1 MADNQ
6 PRSNKP
12 NGTPPEPIP
21 PVQAPLVRSQ
31 VTPPPPPPILP
42 PVVPPVL
49 PPLPPSHSTSATIV
63 PNAGTAQTQRTT
75 AESLNEFQI
84 PTHPRTSQAIASV
97 AANASRNPSSIRR
110 QPVAATVPAP
120 TAKAIGPNSAKPE
133 RVQSAK
139 SPAPRD
145 SLRETANHDTDET
158 PDEASDEASDETFTD
173 RFVVKYL
180 QDAPSWLISTLVHIA
195 IILLLALIPL
205 REEVAKS
212 FVLLLGNSETGA
224 EGDTLTSFNIS
235 EMESL
240 QGENDS
246 DAIDDL
252 SISASDLA
260 TTLPDLTQIGSNV
273 AMPEFSIRKGL
284 TGRSGT
290 MKGALLK
297 AFGGNERTEQAVAF
311 GLEWLKKNQ
320 SSDGSWSM
328 VQPYSDGG
336 TSENRSAATSLAL
349 LAFMGAGNTHK
360 SGDYQSNVFRG
371 LNYLL
376 SVQDSDGF
384 FANKATGIQ
393 KTYSQA
399 QATIAL
405 CELFG
410 MTADPKLK
418 EPAELAVRYALSA
431 QDDGGGWRYQPK
443 ETGDTSVTGWYVMAL
458 VSARMAGIEVPSDN
472 LERIHKFLDTVQR
485 KEGFRGANSD
495 GEQYAYQAFSPPKD
509 SMTAEGMLCRMYLG
523 WRTEDKR
530 IVAGCEHIVR
540 HPIVTSIEGRDYY
553 YWYYATNALHH
564 AGGSSWRKWNDVMK
578 EALPSLQIQ
587 AGRERGSWPPQGDP
601 HGAAG
606 GRLYSTVL
614 SILCLEAYYRHMPLS
629 EMSPASQP
637 KTK

>member
-6 PRSNKP
+6 PRSNNP
-12 NGTPPEPIP
+12 NGMPPEPIP
-21 PVQAPLVRSQ
+21 PVQAPPFKSHV
-31 VTPPPPPPILP
+31 VPPPPPPVLP
-42 PVVPPVL
+42 PVVPTVP
-49 PPLPPSHSTSATIV
+49 HSIASTAKVV
-63 PNAGTAQTQRTT
+63 PNANTVPNKRTNS
-75 AESLNEFQI
+75 ESLNEFEI
-84 PTHPRTSQAIASV
+84 PTAPRTPQPTVSTTAGPQRIASLNPSLNSPAASKNRVAV
-97 AANASRNPSSIRR
+97 AASGPS
-110 QPVAATVPAP
+110 
-120 TAKAIGPNSAKPE
+120 AKATGP
-133 RVQSAK
+133 K
-139 SPAPRD
+139 SSTPRGTTPQATSVASENETHLD
-145 SLRETANHDTDET
+145 SE
-158 PDEASDEASDETFTD
+158 ETFTEWLA
-173 RFVVKYL
+173 VKYL
-180 QDAPSWLISTLVHIA
+180 RDAPSWLISTLVHIA

-205 REEVAKS
+205 RDEVAKS
-212 FVLLLGNSETGA
+212 FVLLLGNSEAGA
-224 EGDTLTSFNIS
+224 EGDALTSFNIS

-246 DAIDDL
+246 DALDDL
-252 SISASDLA
+252 SVSASDLA
-260 TTLPDLTQIGSNV
+260 TTMPDLTQIGSNV
-273 AMPEFSIRKGL
+273 AVPEFSIRKGL
-284 TGRSGT
+284 TGRTGT

-297 AFGGNERTEQAVAF
+297 AFGGNERTEQAVAL

-336 TSENRSAATSLAL
+336 TSENRSAATALAL

-384 FANKATGIQ
+384 FANKATTIQ
-393 KTYSQA
+393 RTYAQA
-399 QATIAL
+399 QSTIAV

-418 EPAELAVRYALSA
+418 EPAELAVRYSLSA
-431 QDDGGGWRYQPK
+431 QDDGGGWRYNPK

-458 VSARMAGIEVPSDN
+458 ISARMAGIEVPSDN
-472 LERIHKFLDTVQR
+472 LERIHQFLDTVQR
-485 KEGFRGANSD
+485 KEGLRGANPD
-495 GEQYAYQAFSPPKD
+495 GELYAYQAFSPPKD

-530 IVAGCEHIVR
+530 IVAGCEHIAR

-564 AGGSSWRKWNDVMK
+564 AGGSTWRKWNDVMK
-578 EALPSLQIQ
+578 EALPALQIQ

-606 GRLYSTVL
+606 GRLYATVL

-629 EMSPASQP
+629 EMAPASQP
-637 KTK
+637 KSK

>member
-6 PRSNKP
+6 PRSNNP
-12 NGTPPEPIP
+12 TGLPPELPP
-21 PVQAPLVRSQ
+21 PVQAPPVTSRL
-31 VTPPPPPPILP
+31 TPPTA
-42 PVVPPVL
+42 PPVL
-49 PPLPPSHSTSATIV
+49 PPAVPPVIPPNPSNAAAPAPTAPILGRTPAQKPSTD
-63 PNAGTAQTQRTT
+63 
-75 AESLNEFQI
+75 SLNEFQI
-84 PTHPRTSQAIASV
+84 PAKPRTPL
-97 AANASRNPSSIRR
+97 ANA
-110 QPVAATVPAP
+110 PVASGSPPNASSTVRQRASLP
-120 TAKAIGPNSAKPE
+120 TTASTVKSHQPTEAIQHTTDKLADD
-133 RVQSAK
+133 
-139 SPAPRD
+139 D
-145 SLRETANHDTDET
+145 SDQ
-158 PDEASDEASDETFTD
+158 TFTEK
-173 RFVVKYL
+173 FLVKYL

-195 IILLLALIPL
+195 VILLLALIPL

-212 FVLLLGNSETGA
+212 FVLLLGNSEAGA
-224 EGDTLTSFNIS
+224 EGDVLTSFNIS
-235 EMESL
+235 EVESL
-240 QGENDS
+240 QGENDN
-246 DAIDDL
+246 DALNDL

-260 TTLPDLTQIGSNV
+260 TTLPDLTELGSNV
-273 AMPEFSIRKGL
+273 AVPEISIRKGL

-297 AFGGNERTEQAVAF
+297 AFGGNDRTEQSVAL

-360 SGDYQSNVFRG
+360 SGEYQSNVLRG

-376 SVQDSDGF
+376 SIQDSDGF
-384 FANKATGIQ
+384 FANKTTGIQ

-399 QATIAL
+399 QATIAV

-458 VSARMAGIEVPSDN
+458 ISARMAGIEVPSDN
-472 LERIHKFLDTVQR
+472 LERIHQFLDTVQR
-485 KEGFRGANSD
+485 KEGFRGANPD

-530 IVAGCEHIVR
+530 IVAGCEHIAR

-564 AGGSSWRKWNDVMK
+564 AGGSPWRKWNDVMK

-629 EMSPASQP
+629 EMAPTSQP